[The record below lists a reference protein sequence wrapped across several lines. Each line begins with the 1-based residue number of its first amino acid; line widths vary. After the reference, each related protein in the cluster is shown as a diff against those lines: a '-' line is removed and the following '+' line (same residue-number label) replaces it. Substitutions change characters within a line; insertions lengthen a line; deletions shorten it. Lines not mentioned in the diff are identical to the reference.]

1 MLAALMP
8 LAVLAAALQTP
19 APPVA
24 PAAAAKPVP
33 VDLTAD
39 QVMDHLNQVVSWYR
53 RIATVG
59 QSPTLA
65 DNALARERL
74 QQTSTMAL
82 RLVFDFAHAAA
93 ALVGAS
99 PEAVSSDAADSSPG
113 SNDPGELQRVAA
125 RLDTRIAG
133 LQAQLNGLDDQIP
146 EATPKQRPVLVAQRE
161 QTQAALALARQ
172 VQVTIQTLQQFA
184 ATAATG
190 GSGGATGLV
199 AQINALE
206 RSIPEVRHSSSTDSA
221 KSPAAASAPT
231 SADSLPPQSPGLI
244 ALGSQWFAL
253 RSARRQLQDAL
264 QQTDDLSKALDELRG
279 RLTSEVRSLLK
290 SSLAGPRLTDPTL
303 LAAARAEINAATV
316 RFKQLSTLLVPLSE
330 EDISIDNTRSTLAEL
345 EGTIKARAG
354 ATARRL
360 ALHLAILAASILLI
374 VAISSIWRRATF
386 RYLHDARRRRQF
398 LALRRIVT
406 GLALTLIIVMAFVSE
421 VGSLATYVGFL
432 TAGLAVALQ
441 NVILAIVAY
450 FFLIGRYGVR
460 VGDRITLAGVTGRVV
475 EIGLIR
481 IYLMEL
487 AGVELRSTGRMIVLS
502 NAVLFQPSA
511 LFKQIPGAD
520 YTWHTVVLTLAP
532 GADLTQAQT
541 RLKSA
546 ADSAFEKYRASI
558 ERQFAAV
565 QRLVDFDS
573 AAPSPEIHVRFTE
586 KGLEFSVRYPVE
598 AEHAAA
604 IDQNM
609 VSTLRAALDEAPQ
622 LPLAE
627 SGAPVLKA
635 D

>member
-1 MLAALMP
+1 MMS
-8 LAVLAAALQTP
+8 
-19 APPVA
+19 
-24 PAAAAKPVP
+24 
-33 VDLTAD
+33 
-39 QVMDHLNQVVSWYR
+39 VS
-53 RIATVG
+53 A
-59 QSPTLA
+59 
-65 DNALARERL
+65 
-74 QQTSTMAL
+74 
-82 RLVFDFAHAAA
+82 
-93 ALVGAS
+93 
-99 PEAVSSDAADSSPG
+99 
-113 SNDPGELQRVAA
+113 
-125 RLDTRIAG
+125 
-133 LQAQLNGLDDQIP
+133 
-146 EATPKQRPVLVAQRE
+146 RPV
-161 QTQAALALARQ
+161 
-172 VQVTIQTLQQFA
+172 TI
-184 ATAATG
+184 
-190 GSGGATGLV
+190 
-199 AQINALE
+199 
-206 RSIPEVRHSSSTDSA
+206 R
-221 KSPAAASAPT
+221 
-231 SADSLPPQSPGLI
+231 
-244 ALGSQWFAL
+244 
-253 RSARRQLQDAL
+253 RSAR
-264 QQTDDLSKALDELRG
+264 
-279 RLTSEVRSLLK
+279 
-290 SSLAGPRLTDPTL
+290 
-303 LAAARAEINAATV
+303 NC
-316 RFKQLSTLLVPLSE
+316 
-330 EDISIDNTRSTLAEL
+330 
-345 EGTIKARAG
+345 
-354 ATARRL
+354 
-360 ALHLAILAASILLI
+360 
-374 VAISSIWRRATF
+374 
-386 RYLHDARRRRQF
+386 RRRQF